1 MHCIHNQLYRNVKKG
16 KGHTKII
23 LENISKMLIK
33 QKKFS
38 TYFTYREVAS
48 TVSPQ
53 MEKIQKLTMFC

>member
-38 TYFTYREVAS
+38 TYFTYQEAS
-48 TVSPQ
+48 LVWADGEDT
-53 MEKIQKLTMFC
+53 KLTKFC